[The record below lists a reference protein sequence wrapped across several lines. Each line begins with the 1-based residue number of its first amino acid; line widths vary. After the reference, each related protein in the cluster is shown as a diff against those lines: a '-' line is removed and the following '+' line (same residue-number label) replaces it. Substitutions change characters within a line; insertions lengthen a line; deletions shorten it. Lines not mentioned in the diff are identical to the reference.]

1 MRNVNE
7 NPDEEPIAALA
18 EIAGLSCER
27 QPPADLWPAIEHA
40 IRARRAR
47 AWRMPL
53 WAGAALAASLV
64 VTLGTSVLRGEHR
77 GLSEQTPDKANVAQL
92 VEAPTALPDV
102 NPPLHPETRALL
114 RANLKIVNDAEAQLK
129 RALAQDPNGEYLKS
143 LLASTRNQ
151 QMQLAALED
160 RQ

>member
-7 NPDEEPIAALA
+7 NPDEEPIAGIGDLA
-18 EIAGLSCER
+18 CNR
-27 QPPADLWPAIEHA
+27 QPPVDLWPAIESA

-64 VTLGTSVLRGEHR
+64 LTLGLSVLRGEHR
-77 GLSEQTPDKANVAQL
+77 GLSAPTSAKADVAQL
-92 VEAPTALPDV
+92 IEAPVAAPDA

-129 RALAQDPNGEYLKS
+129 RALAQDPNGDYLKS